1 MNSKADILARL
12 EAAKPLLISQFPI
25 RSIALFGSA
34 ARGDINSESDI
45 DILIEF
51 NGSIGSRFFEVAREL
66 ENFLQNKVD
75 LVSRKGVK
83 QKYFDAIKPDLIYV

>member
-1 MNSKADILARL
+1 MNSKDDILTKL
-12 EAAKPLLISQFPI
+12 KAAKPLLITQFPI
-25 RSIALFGSA
+25 SSIALFGSA
-34 ARGDINSESDI
+34 ARGDMNSESDI

-66 ENFLQNKVD
+66 EKFLQTKVD

-83 QKYFDAIKPDLIYV
+83 QKYFDAIKPDLVYV